1 MVMTATDSASGGNR
15 TEKTKSSAVQAA
27 IGPRY
32 LVVLL
37 TASIATVA
45 AFFCLL
51 LALERTGHLPPPPIA
66 NNICIDEK
74 LAFLRQHP
82 PEVPNVLVIGSSVA
96 WRHFD
101 GAAVVAAAPGTRPLN
116 GGFCGLRAN
125 QTVFVANWLLDRLP
139 TVRDVIMIASPQDFE
154 TCRMHPAA
162 LFDKE
167 GADSFV
173 FANAWRWSFY
183 FRYFDPASLVRNMQR
198 VAAMRANID
207 PINSLVFT
215 RFGDGPLD
223 TTASKATLEY
233 GEVRGFDP
241 SCFIALQSLARRL
254 ASEDRRLVV
263 VNTPLH
269 PEWKRRYDPQ
279 GTLLRS
285 LEGNVLAALVG
296 TNGHYWDGD
305 SVAPMEA
312 QAFIDGIHLRWS
324 AVRVFSEALARA
336 LRLSSFSA
344 GLAPDQAAAPS
355 ARDAQS
361 DWPEPTGIGSARRI
375 DDLDR
380 DMDHIRHVERAEGR
394 NP

>member
-1 MVMTATDSASGGNR
+1 MVMTATDTASGANR
-15 TEKTKSSAVQAA
+15 SEKTESSGVQPTLLV
-27 IGPRY
+27 GPRY
-32 LVVLL
+32 LLAVI
-37 TASIATVA
+37 AGSIGALA
-45 AFFCLL
+45 AFSCLL
-51 LALERTGHLPPPPIA
+51 LGLDRTGHLPPPPIA

-82 PEVPNVLVIGSSVA
+82 PDAPNVLVIGSSVA

-101 GAAVVAAAPGTRPLN
+101 GAVVAAAAPGARPLN

-139 TVRDVIMIASPQDFE
+139 SVRDVIMIASPQDFE

-173 FANAWRWSFY
+173 FAKAWRWGFY
-183 FRYFDPASLVRNMQR
+183 FRYFDPASLVRNMRR

-223 TTASKATLEY
+223 TAASRATLEY
-233 GEVRGFDP
+233 GEVQGLDP
-241 SCFIALQSLARRL
+241 SCFVALRSLARRL
-254 ASEDRRLVV
+254 ATEGRRLVV

-269 PEWKRRYDPQ
+269 PGWKRRYDPEAI
-279 GTLLRS
+279 LLRS
-285 LEGNVLAALVG
+285 LESHVLAALAD
-296 TNGHYWDGD
+296 TNGQYWNGD
-305 SVAPMEA
+305 SAASMEA
-312 QAFIDGIHLRWS
+312 PAFIDGIHLRWS

-336 LRLSSFSA
+336 LWLSSSA
-344 GLAPDQAAAPS
+344 DLASDQALRFHP
-355 ARDAQS
+355 
-361 DWPEPTGIGSARRI
+361 
-375 DDLDR
+375 
-380 DMDHIRHVERAEGR
+380 
-394 NP
+394 